1 MRRSGLPFSSRGCAA
16 ALIATASILAS
27 SFAPRLAL
35 AQVVSEADRQAA
47 RELFQQGF
55 QLQQA
60 GKYTDALDKFQR
72 AQAVY
77 SAPTNLLHIAEC
89 QAQLGQLV
97 ESTETYRGLARL
109 MLLKDTPQ
117 AFLAAQTQG
126 AAELQQIEPRIPRV
140 RVEVAPTNIGGLA
153 VTIDDQPMNVAL
165 VGVDRPIDPG
175 THKVTVSAPGYIWQE
190 RTITVK
196 EKDPPKPL
204 GFTLQP
210 NGEVTYAAAPP
221 TTTVAQQQPP
231 PGYTLQY
238 PGMVTSVPYVP
249 VATEKPWTPPP
260 QTWTSTGFFFGA
272 RLGAAL
278 PTGSPINDSAK
289 GGPGVGLE
297 GYFRFAHKGFLGIL
311 GERDFYSSGTTA
323 NTSASSNLVA
333 ASIGFTTNAE
343 GVGFMMDFFGGYRS
357 FAFSSP
363 KGVTPIGQIPDG
375 TYGSGEGGLGMGV
388 WIAAGKWLRIVPR
401 FEASFGSFSASER
414 VMLSTTPLITG
425 TTNQSN
431 GYAVLFFG
439 VSADYNIDLKPKA
452 H

>member
-1 MRRSGLPFSSRGCAA
+1 MRRSGLSLSSRGRAVA
-16 ALIATASILAS
+16 FIATASVLVP
-27 SFAPRLAL
+27 SFTPKPAL

-77 SAPTNLLHIAEC
+77 NAPTNLLHIAEC

-109 MLLKDTPQ
+109 MLPKDTPQ

-175 THKVTVSAPGYIWQE
+175 THKVAVSAPGYTRQE
-190 RTITVK
+190 KTIAVK

-204 GFTLQP
+204 SFTLQP
-210 NGEVTYAAAPP
+210 NGEVTYAAPP
-221 TTTVAQQQPP
+221 PPVAQPP

-238 PGMVTSVPYVP
+238 PGMVAGGPYIP
-249 VATEKPWTPPP
+249 VAAEKPWTPPP
-260 QTWTSTGFFFGA
+260 QTWTSMGFFFGA
-272 RLGAAL
+272 RVGAAL
-278 PTGSPINDSAK
+278 PVGTALNNSAK
-289 GGPGVGLE
+289 GGGAAGLE

-311 GERDFYSSGTTA
+311 GEHDFYSGGTTPG
-323 NTSASSNLVA
+323 TSASSNLVA

-357 FAFSSP
+357 FQFSHTGKLPPGDIS
-363 KGVTPIGQIPDG
+363 DG

-401 FEASFGSFSASER
+401 FEASFGSFSAKD
-414 VMLSTTPLITG
+414 VPGPLLVG
-425 TTNQSN
+425 TALAGSQSN

-439 VSADYNIDLKPKA
+439 VSADYNIDLKPKSP
-452 H
+452 

>member
-1 MRRSGLPFSSRGCAA
+1 MRRSVLPFSSRGGVTAF
-16 ALIATASILAS
+16 LATASILAS
-27 SFAPRLAL
+27 SFTPRPAV

-55 QLQQA
+55 QLQQT

-109 MLLKDTPQ
+109 TLPKDTPQ

-140 RVEVAPTNIGGLA
+140 RVEIAPTNIGGLA

-175 THKVTVSAPGYIWQE
+175 THKVAVSAPGYARQE
-190 RTITVK
+190 KTIAIK

-204 GFTLQP
+204 SFTLQP
-210 NGEVTYAAAPP
+210 NGEVTYAATPSP
-221 TTTVAQQQPP
+221 TVAQQPLP
-231 PGYTLQY
+231 AGYTLQY
-238 PGMVTSVPYVP
+238 PGMVASGPYVP
-249 VATEKPWTPPP
+249 VAAEKPWTPPP

-278 PTGSPINDSAK
+278 PTGSPLNDSAK

-311 GERDFYSSGTTA
+311 GEHDFYSSGTTTG
-323 NTSASSNLVA
+323 TSASSNLVA

-357 FAFSSP
+357 FQFSHTGKLP
-363 KGVTPIGQIPDG
+363 PGDIPDG

-401 FEASFGSFSASER
+401 FEASFGSFSAKD
-414 VMLSTTPLITG
+414 VPGPLLAG
-425 TTNQSN
+425 TVLAGSQNN

-439 VSADYNIDLKPKA
+439 VSADYNIDLKPKS

>member
-16 ALIATASILAS
+16 AFIATASILAS
-27 SFAPRLAL
+27 SFTPRPAL

-60 GKYTDALDKFQR
+60 GKYTEALDKFQR

-109 MLLKDTPQ
+109 MLPKDTPQ

-175 THKVTVSAPGYIWQE
+175 THKVTVSAPGYIRQE
-190 RTITVK
+190 KTITIK

-204 GFTLQP
+204 SFTLQP
-210 NGEVTYAAAPP
+210 NGEVTYAAAPATP
-221 TTTVAQQQPP
+221 TVAQQPPP

-238 PGMVTSVPYVP
+238 PGMVTTGPYVP
-249 VATEKPWTPPP
+249 VAAEKPWTPPP

-278 PTGSPINDSAK
+278 PTGSAINDSAK

-311 GERDFYSSGTTA
+311 GEHDFYSSGNTPQ
-323 NTSASSNLVA
+323 TSASSNLLA

-357 FAFSSP
+357 FQFSHSGNGP
-363 KGVTPIGQIPDG
+363 PAPGLIPDG
-375 TYGSGEGGLGMGV
+375 AYGSGEGGLGMGV

-401 FEASFGSFSASER
+401 FEASFGSFSAKDGPGLLGGSA
-414 VMLSTTPLITG
+414 VP
-425 TTNQSN
+425 TNQNN

-439 VSADYNIDLKPKA
+439 VSADYNIDLKPKS